1 VNACETKTTIG
12 TISLERSNLREELIF
27 KHRNFITNC
36 EISLIF
42 ATPKDIGT

>member
-1 VNACETKTTIG
+1 VNACETKTTLG

-42 ATPKDIGT
+42 VIPEDIGT